1 MKKNKGIM
9 KCCCISL
16 ALFLLF
22 GEMTEV
28 RAADGYC
35 GAAKVMCGGLVDNVD
50 AGTHK
55 IYTRLGD
62 VVTCRKT
69 NELHF
74 HVILCT
80 GCNTVIKSNVVG
92 ICLIK
97 HTNCHNEGG
106 NCQSLR

>member
-1 MKKNKGIM
+1 MKKSKDIIT
-9 KCCCISL
+9 CCCIIFV
-16 ALFLLF
+16 LFLYF
-22 GEMTEV
+22 GEMKEV
-28 RAADGYC
+28 HAADEHC
-35 GAAKVMCGGLVDNVD
+35 GVIKVMCGGLVDNVD

-55 IYTRLGD
+55 IYNRLGE

-80 GCNTVIKSNVVG
+80 GCNTVLKSNVVG

-97 HTNCHNEGG
+97 HTDCHNEAG
-106 NCQSLR
+106 NCQNLR